1 MEKNTCAKVGA
12 HKKKGNN
19 GNTNNRIAMNKMALV
34 SAYISIITI
43 DVNELNSPKKRAE
56 S

>member
-1 MEKNTCAKVGA
+1 
-12 HKKKGNN
+12 
-19 GNTNNRIAMNKMALV
+19 MNKMALV